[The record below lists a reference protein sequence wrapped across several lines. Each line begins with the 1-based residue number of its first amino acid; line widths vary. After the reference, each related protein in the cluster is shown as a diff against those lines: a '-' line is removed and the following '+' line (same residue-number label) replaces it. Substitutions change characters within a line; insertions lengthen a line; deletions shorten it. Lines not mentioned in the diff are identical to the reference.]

1 MNAALSP
8 TLRIK
13 DMDRIF
19 TEVSCPENL
28 DIPRPGQLR
37 LFHLLVRDRGFHHVD
52 LEKWLYRNLSR
63 YVFSRAQMEQFRK
76 DDDLESAVAQAMHTM
91 KQNGTIDKKG
101 MGNELGEMLV
111 YAFLEGK
118 LSAPKLMSRVELST
132 DLSKYKSACES
143 VHLLSKAYDGSLPFH
158 QMVFG
163 ASDIVGDLGDA
174 VDHAFEAIV
183 RIKNRSEKE
192 IFMVEKTAF
201 KLAFDAADI
210 AFLKDLL
217 IPKPN
222 GQSSY
227 NTAFGIFLGYS
238 IGVDGDAHPN
248 VDYQELITQKMVMD
262 IRHNAMHI
270 VNKIRENNLTAHSF
284 YIYILPFMDAE
295 TNKSE
300 IMKHVIEGDISL

>member
-1 MNAALSP
+1 MIGGREMNAALSP

-13 DMDRIF
+13 DMDCIF
-19 TEVSCPENL
+19 TEVPCPENL
-28 DIPRPGQLR
+28 DLPRSGQLR
-37 LFHLLVRDRGFHHVD
+37 LFHLLVRDSAFHHVD

-91 KQNGTIDKKG
+91 KQNGAIDKKG

-143 VHLLSKAYDGSLPFH
+143 VHLLSKACDGGLPFH

-163 ASDIVGDLGDA
+163 DA
-174 VDHAFEAIV
+174 VNHAFEAIV
-183 RIKNRSEKE
+183 RIKNHSEKE
-192 IFMVEKTAF
+192 ILMVEKTALS
-201 KLAFDAADI
+201 LAFADADI
-210 AFLKDLL
+210 AFLEDLL

-222 GQSSY
+222 GRSSY

-262 IRHNAMHI
+262 IRHHAMHI
-270 VNKIRENNLTAHSF
+270 ANKIRENNLTAHSF

-295 TNKSE
+295 ANKSE
-300 IMKHVIEGDISL
+300 IMKHIIEGEISL